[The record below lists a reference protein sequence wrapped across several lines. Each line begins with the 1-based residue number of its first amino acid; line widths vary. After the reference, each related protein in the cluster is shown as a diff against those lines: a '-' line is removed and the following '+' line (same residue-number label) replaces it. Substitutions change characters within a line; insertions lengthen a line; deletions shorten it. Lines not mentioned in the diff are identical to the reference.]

1 MNWEVKKQR
10 EAQKVETAEGATG
23 LLEFGNLAR
32 EMYVKHS
39 EMLCTP

>member
-10 EAQKVETAEGATG
+10 EAQEEEVSEGATG

-32 EMYVKHS
+32 EMYVKYS